1 MALWFSVK
9 WCESLTGWIISEGT
23 VSKLLE
29 YFRDKSSNVQFF
41 LIGNKSHK
49 SNAIDK
55 WMHGLSYK
63 TKAQTGP
70 QYMCSFPQFTSLNQI
85 F

>member
-1 MALWFSVK
+1 MFS
-9 WCESLTGWIISEGT
+9 
-23 VSKLLE
+23 
-29 YFRDKSSNVQFF
+29 FF

-49 SNAIDK
+49 SKAIDK